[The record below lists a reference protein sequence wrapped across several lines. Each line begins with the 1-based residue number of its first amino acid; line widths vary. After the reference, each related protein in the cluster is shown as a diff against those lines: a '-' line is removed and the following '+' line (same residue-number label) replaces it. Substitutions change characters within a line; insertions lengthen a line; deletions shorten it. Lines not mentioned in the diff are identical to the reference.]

1 MYVGAIATI
10 EKRHVVCLMHIRQ
23 QSGWY
28 KHGQLLM
35 RNLDA
40 KKVLKGDD

>member
-23 QSGWY
+23 QRVADTNMANC
-28 KHGQLLM
+28 L
-35 RNLDA
+35 
-40 KKVLKGDD
+40 